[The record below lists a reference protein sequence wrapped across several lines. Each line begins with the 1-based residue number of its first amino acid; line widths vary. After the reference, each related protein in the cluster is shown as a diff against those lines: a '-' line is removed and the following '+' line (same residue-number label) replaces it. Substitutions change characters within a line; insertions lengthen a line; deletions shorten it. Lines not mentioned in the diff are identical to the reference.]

1 MSDRFY
7 LPIQFPDC
15 NDLCV
20 RENLF
25 DRTLHLGSTVGL
37 PLNVHQKVRI
47 VGQKYLDLNEL
58 DYHGIKE
65 VELVSSVFP
74 NFDFLKKW
82 NPPGVELANID
93 FKNFSIFGDG
103 LTHLEISND
112 GAEIDFSE
120 ITDLKNLQHLYIRSN
135 EGLDV
140 YNPCFHKERYVNV
153 INMFNISLNVRVLI
167 NTNLS
172 SDNVFQIM
180 KKYFREHDKSEYI
193 MDCLLELLEA
203 GYMYAGGK

>member
-1 MSDRFY
+1 
-7 LPIQFPDC
+7 
-15 NDLCV
+15 V
-20 RENLF
+20 F
-25 DRTLHLGSTVGL
+25 DRTVHLGSTVGL
-37 PLNVHQKVRI
+37 PLNVYQKVRI
-47 VGQKYLDLNEL
+47 VGQKYLDLNAL
-58 DYHGIKE
+58 DYNGIKE
-65 VELVSSVFP
+65 VELLSSVFP

-82 NPPGVELANID
+82 NPPGVKLANID

-103 LTHLEISND
+103 LTHLELSND

-120 ITDLKNLQHLYIRSN
+120 ITDLKNLQHLNIRSN
-135 EGLDV
+135 EGLVD

-153 INMFNISLNVRVLI
+153 INMFNISLNIRVCI

-172 SDNVFQIM
+172 SNNVFHIM
-180 KKYFREHDKSEYI
+180 KKYFAEYDKSEYI